1 MPLEAGRRFCTNCG
15 ATTSIDSDARTAL
28 TSDQT
33 VGSDQLQNAWPQ
45 ATVFA
50 GNDSARA
57 STIIT
62 PNADTHAASVTFQ
75 IQ

>member
-33 VGSDQLQNAWPQ
+33 VGSDQLQDAWPQ
-45 ATVFA
+45 CSQEMTALEHL
-50 GNDSARA
+50 RLLHQMR
-57 STIIT
+57 ILMRL
-62 PNADTHAASVTFQ
+62 Q
-75 IQ
+75 